1 MTQVSDSLLLPTI
14 VVVKDEQ
21 GGLYYD
27 LIDTK
32 SGFPVLCSE
41 LYLDVPY
48 ALLLPKEQRRAY
60 LKGMLRALDK
70 LKTGNRSYAVNKARQ
85 EAQRLLDEIE
95 HVEKGVGHVSE
106 VETRPGIYINPVAS
120 ESSIIHWVEVEFDE
134 ATLTTT
140 NEALARALEE
150 TTRLVRGLQVHVDR
164 LIVELRYDPLMWRI
178 GIVVEGV

>member
-1 MTQVSDSLLLPTI
+1 MTQVGDSLLLPTI

-41 LYLDVPY
+41 LDLDVPY
-48 ALLLPKEQRRAY
+48 ALSLPKEQRWAY
-60 LKGMLRALDK
+60 LKGTLQALDK

-95 HVEKGVGHVSE
+95 HVEKGVDYTCS
-106 VETRPGIYINPVAS
+106 
-120 ESSIIHWVEVEFDE
+120 
-134 ATLTTT
+134 
-140 NEALARALEE
+140 
-150 TTRLVRGLQVHVDR
+150 
-164 LIVELRYDPLMWRI
+164 
-178 GIVVEGV
+178 